1 MEHKVKDITIKEYY
15 LCPFMNKKF
24 KHLNLVILWKSILPQ
39 IPSMAD
45 LIKNMLKE
53 APTFL
58 EDLTELLKN
67 QDYESVL

>member
-1 MEHKVKDITIKEYY
+1 
-15 LCPFMNKKF
+15 MNKKF

>member
-1 MEHKVKDITIKEYY
+1 M
-15 LCPFMNKKF
+15 
-24 KHLNLVILWKSILPQ
+24 PQ

-45 LIKNMLKE
+45 LIKNMLKV

-67 QDYESVL
+67 QDYESVLHISKTGPLYC